1 MRRVELCR
9 VLTWRTFL
17 NMKLFFSITLLSLTL
32 GLLPLK
38 IPTSLLVFTRPK
50 LTNSITIA
58 TFFTSTCYPR
68 CPKEPKV
75 SKVFLP
81 NPNNARPQTP
91 YTYQTNNI
99 TTLQTLQK
107 GPYPPPHKTQEGPQ
121 HSPPKPLNTLSSLRL
136 LKYYAIGKAVVV
148 DHSI

>member
-17 NMKLFFSITLLSLTL
+17 NRKLFFSITLLSLTL

-50 LTNSITIA
+50 LTNSITMA

-75 SKVFLP
+75 SKVFCPTPTTHALKPPTPTKPTTSPHYKLSQKGPTHPHIKPKKDPTTPLP
-81 NPNNARPQTP
+81 NPST
-91 YTYQTNNI
+91 
-99 TTLQTLQK
+99 
-107 GPYPPPHKTQEGPQ
+107 H
-121 HSPPKPLNTLSSLRL
+121 
-136 LKYYAIGKAVVV
+136 
-148 DHSI
+148 